1 VKDFSIFEQALDLAT
16 AARAENL
23 GNLACITR
31 RDFAESETFICSTTT
46 ASAEYVSLMIENA
59 LLLRTNRGGR
69 VYAGFE
75 QLSSLQPII
84 DRYWRI
90 ADVSESLYLF
100 GQPDWEPPR
109 HPNVRVISLHPDL
122 RLASERF
129 VIAQSSTFNCAFV
142 ALVKDQLMKSVA
154 GELRYFA
161 VKTSNRKVVD
171 QLAMASE
178 GVIDW
183 SLAA

>member
-1 VKDFSIFEQALDLAT
+1 MKDFSIFEPALALA
-16 AARAENL
+16 AAERAENL
-23 GNLACITR
+23 GQLACITR
-31 RDFAESETFICSTTT
+31 RDFDERETFTCSTTT

-75 QLSSLQPII
+75 ELSALQPII
-84 DRYWRI
+84 DRYLRI

-100 GQPDWEPPR
+100 GQPDWQPPR
-109 HPNVRVISLHPDL
+109 HPNVRVIGLRSDL
-122 RLASERF
+122 RLARERF

-142 ALVKDQLMKSVA
+142 AFVKDQSIKSVA
-154 GELRYFA
+154 GQLRYYA
-161 VKTSNRKVVD
+161 VKTSNQNMVD
-171 QLAMASE
+171 QLATASE
-178 GVIDW
+178 DVIDW

>member
-1 VKDFSIFEQALDLAT
+1 MKDFSLFEQALDLAA

-23 GNLACITR
+23 GRLACITR
-31 RDFAESETFICSTTT
+31 RDFDECETFICSTTT
-46 ASAEYVSLMIENA
+46 ASAEYASLMIENA

-75 QLSSLQPII
+75 QLSALQPII

-100 GQPDWEPPR
+100 GQPDWQPPR
-109 HPNVRVISLHPDL
+109 HPNVRVISLQPDL
-122 RLASERF
+122 RLARERF
-129 VIAQSSTFNCAFV
+129 VIAQSSSFNCAFV
-142 ALVKDQLMKSVA
+142 AFVKDQSTESA
-154 GELRYFA
+154 GGPLRYFA
-161 VKTSNRKVVD
+161 VKTSNRKLVD
-171 QLAMASE
+171 QLALASE
-178 GVIDW
+178 DVIDW